1 MTESGIGG
9 GFGLDQ
15 TAPVGD
21 VSAGQNQVS
30 PRSGEGEERRR
41 KQETE
46 ENSSN
51 HPGDAAPQAD
61 ADAAENAAEQ
71 NDQPQ
76 HRLDSLA

>member
-30 PRSGEGEERRR
+30 PGAGEREKRRR
-41 KQETE
+41 KQEAE
-46 ENSSN
+46 QNSSN
-51 HPGDAAPQAD
+51 HPADAAPQGD
-61 ADAAENAAEQ
+61 GAEHAAEQ

-76 HRLDSLA
+76 HRIDSLA